1 MALVISK
8 TAFGKAGKIN
18 AWFAFAV
25 LLFIPAALIS
35 QAFSLF
41 LGEYRQQN
49 LNQKTSNA
57 RIEMAK
63 LQSELSEQNVV
74 QAAANEFTARIGKT
88 PAETLTP
95 DFAGEAGR
103 IFRRRFPKKS
113 LLTWFNE
120 DFHIVTPTGEPE
132 IEQKRAWQ
140 AFARSVFA
148 PRSADNMNRR
158 IADGFVKS
166 VMSDFLDTTF
176 FAGLLNKCTE
186 ISFKGQR
193 HYIAFFHLQEQKSNR
208 INGYLI
214 ALVPSEN
221 ARPFWLQER
230 AMHRTADKGMLT
242 GGYFLSS
249 DMVVNNSTISEN
261 QLHGFLS
268 DFRAGRPGSIRQGIF
283 YFSETCFNNPDLFIT
298 IGIPVNSK
306 DLLVESFLGLIP
318 YLLWVPGLLCL
329 VLSMLPGTTDLT
341 SLSLK
346 IRFSL
351 TTLII
356 AVVPL
361 LLALLYGSINTARL
375 GIEEQHNEL
384 QHLKQSFIDIE
395 DEVAKNVSDF
405 ETNLKTGFLNRF
417 RNQPPNAQ
425 IARKIYVELQELGCE
440 VVTILTPDGNVFHAT
455 DLPLENI
462 KQRICY
468 QISFIRKLLETD
480 GFDIAAIEKTFPR
493 PTAGFSVDDLKQYS
507 SNLHQDF
514 HNRIIRME
522 MGSRLFSSFSTYI
535 RNENGKLLGCMMLG
549 IDYRRLRQNFLD
561 KVADSAQT
569 KDSRFFTYSKF
580 NSGKQNMPAVTDM
593 RNLLVL
599 TDLTGDSFNFNY
611 YWRKNR
617 YQVFCRPLKDLD
629 SAAIIIRK
637 LENSQ
642 LPAGFEQIAL
652 LVFIIAAST
661 LIARQILRYFDVFF
675 LKPVLQLAKAAEQ
688 VENGDFSYSGGNIGY
703 NELGAL
709 QENFGLMV
717 KGLQEKAEMKK
728 YLRRELVTNPGH
740 QHDSS
745 SRVTVTIMFAG
756 VRNFSSLESRLSPEE
771 ALQIM
776 NGFLSICERSVH
788 AHGGEIDKFMGETAM
803 ASFSHAETE
812 QTAQHRAITAA
823 LQIVEESGLNP
834 TTTDLTVGIGIA
846 TGTVIAGK
854 TGSRHKRLDF
864 TFIGDTVNLAA
875 RLEKLAGSGSMPS
888 ILVTAEEAENLKKDF
903 LISAIEPVKVKGK
916 EQPVEIISVEGL
928 AKK

>member
-8 TAFGKAGKIN
+8 TAFGKAGRIN

-41 LGEYRQQN
+41 LGEYRQQI

-74 QAAANEFTARIGKT
+74 QVAMNEVTTRIGKT

-113 LLTWFNE
+113 LLTWFNQ

-132 IEQKRAWQ
+132 IEQKRAWH

-176 FAGLLNKCTE
+176 FAGLLNKCTA
-186 ISFKGQR
+186 ISFKGQK
-193 HYIAFFHLQEQKSNR
+193 HYIAFFHLQGQKSDR
-208 INGYLI
+208 TTGYLI
-214 ALVPSEN
+214 AIIPSEK

-230 AMHRTADKGMLT
+230 ALRRIADKGMLI
-242 GGYFLSS
+242 GGYFISN

-268 DFRAGRPGSIRQGIF
+268 DFRAGRPRSIRHGIF
-283 YFSETCFNNPDLFIT
+283 YFSETCFINPDLFIT
-298 IGIPVNSK
+298 IGIPLSRK
-306 DLLVESFLGLIP
+306 DLLFESFLDFIP
-318 YLLWVPGLLCL
+318 YLLWLPGLLCL
-329 VLSMLPGTTDLT
+329 LMSMSPGTDLA

-346 IRFSL
+346 TRFSL

-361 LLALLYGSINTARL
+361 LLALLYGAINTARL
-375 GIEEQHNEL
+375 GIEEQQNEL
-384 QHLKQSFIDIE
+384 QHLKQIFTEIE
-395 DEVAKNVSDF
+395 DEVAKNISDF
-405 ETNLKTGFLNRF
+405 EANLKTGFLNRF
-417 RNQPPNAQ
+417 RDRLPDEQT
-425 IARKIYVELQELGCE
+425 ARKMFAELQEFGCD
-440 VVTILTPDGNVFHAT
+440 VVTILTPDGRIFHASDT
-455 DLPLENI
+455 ALEKI
-462 KQRICY
+462 KQRVCY
-468 QISFIRKLLETD
+468 QISFIRNSLEAD
-480 GFDIAAIEKTFPR
+480 GFDIAAIEKTFPK
-493 PTAGFSVDDLKQYS
+493 PTAGFSVDDVRYFS
-507 SNLHQDF
+507 SNLRQDF

-522 MGSRLFSSFSTYI
+522 LGSRLFSSFSTYI
-535 RNENGKLLGCMMLG
+535 KDRDGKLLGCMMLG

-561 KVADSAQT
+561 QVVSSVQT

-580 NSGKQNMPAVTDM
+580 NSGKQNMPAVSDM
-593 RNLLVL
+593 RNLLIL
-599 TDLTGDSFNFNY
+599 TDLTGDSFDFNY
-611 YWRKNR
+611 YWRSNR
-617 YQVFCRPLKDLD
+617 YQVFCRSLKDLD

-637 LENSQ
+637 LENSK
-642 LPAGFEQIAL
+642 LPTGFEQIAL
-652 LVFIIAAST
+652 LLFIITASL
-661 LIARQILRYFDVFF
+661 LIAGRILKYFDFFF
-675 LKPVLQLAKAAEQ
+675 LRPVLQLSIAAEQ
-688 VENGDFSYSGGNIGY
+688 VENGNFSYSAENIGH

-709 QENFGLMV
+709 QKNFGFMV

-728 YLRRELVTNPGH
+728 YLRQELVTNPGH
-740 QHDSS
+740 QHGGS

-756 VRNFSSLESRLSPEE
+756 VRNFSALESRLSPEE
-771 ALQIM
+771 AMQIM
-776 NGFLSICERSVH
+776 NVFLSICERSVH

-812 QTAQHRAITAA
+812 LTAQHQAITAA
-823 LQIVEESGLNP
+823 LQIIEESGLKP
-834 TTTDLTVGIGIA
+834 ATADLTIGIGIA

-854 TGSRHKRLDF
+854 MGSRRKRLDF

-875 RLEKLAGSGSMPS
+875 RLEKLAGSGSMPA
-888 ILVTAEEAENLKKDF
+888 ILATAENAENLKKDF
-903 LISAIEPVKVKGK
+903 MISALEPVKVKGK
-916 EQPVEIISVEGL
+916 EQPIEIISVQGL
-928 AKK
+928 AKE